1 MGASARKRKIL
12 TFKGLD
18 PLMSSSHQ
26 IALLFFGES
35 TTYIIPYVARRQI
48 NARE

>member
-18 PLMSSSHQ
+18 PLIFSSHQ

-35 TTYIIPYVARRQI
+35 TTCIIPYVARRQI